1 MKTYNIR
8 EIGQIFDV
16 PSSTLRYYEELGI
29 LPEVKR
35 DEHKQRVYTDEHI
48 DRLQAITCFKRTGL
62 PMSKIHDF
70 FEYAENL
77 RDNIDKVVDMMENHE
92 KYIVDQMEKMQQD
105 LDHIRQKVRFYNG
118 IKKPLKKMNLGP
130 VLMIF
135 SDRSGCDRLCP

>member
-92 KYIVDQMEKMQQD
+92 KNIVDQMEKMQQD

-118 IKKPLKKMNLGP
+118 IKKAIEKDEPWP
-130 VLMIF
+130 CF
-135 SDRSGCDRLCP
+135 DDFQ

>member
-105 LDHIRQKVRFYNG
+105 QDHIRQKVRFYNG
-118 IKKPLKKMNLGP
+118 IKKAIEKDEPWP
-130 VLMIF
+130 CF
-135 SDRSGCDRLCP
+135 DDFQ

>member
-105 LDHIRQKVRFYNG
+105 LDHIRQKVRLYNG
-118 IKKPLKKMNLGP
+118 IKKAIEKDEPWP
-130 VLMIF
+130 CF
-135 SDRSGCDRLCP
+135 DDFQ

>member
-16 PSSTLRYYEELGI
+16 PSSMLRYYEELGI

-118 IKKPLKKMNLGP
+118 IKKAIEKDEPWP
-130 VLMIF
+130 CF
-135 SDRSGCDRLCP
+135 DDFQ

>member
-118 IKKPLKKMNLGP
+118 IKKAIEKDEHWPC
-130 VLMIF
+130 F
-135 SDRSGCDRLCP
+135 DDFQ

>member
-62 PMSKIHDF
+62 PMSRIHDF

-118 IKKPLKKMNLGP
+118 IKKAIEKDEPWP
-130 VLMIF
+130 CF
-135 SDRSGCDRLCP
+135 DDFQ

>member
-118 IKKPLKKMNLGP
+118 IKRAIEKDEPWP
-130 VLMIF
+130 CF
-135 SDRSGCDRLCP
+135 DDFQ

>member
-16 PSSTLRYYEELGI
+16 PSFTLRYYEELGI

-118 IKKPLKKMNLGP
+118 IKKAIEKDEPWP
-130 VLMIF
+130 CF
-135 SDRSGCDRLCP
+135 DDFQ

>member
-118 IKKPLKKMNLGP
+118 IKKAIEKDEPWP
-130 VLMIF
+130 CF
-135 SDRSGCDRLCP
+135 DDFQRSFRL

>member
-77 RDNIDKVVDMMENHE
+77 RDNIDKVVDMMEDHE

-118 IKKPLKKMNLGP
+118 IKKAIERDEPWP
-130 VLMIF
+130 RF
-135 SDRSGCDRLCP
+135 DDFQ

>member
-29 LPEVKR
+29 LQEVKR

-48 DRLQAITCFKRTGL
+48 DRLQAITCIKRTGL

-118 IKKPLKKMNLGP
+118 IKKAIEKDEPWP
-130 VLMIF
+130 CF
-135 SDRSGCDRLCP
+135 DDFQ

>member
-118 IKKPLKKMNLGP
+118 IKNAIEKDEPWP
-130 VLMIF
+130 CF
-135 SDRSGCDRLCP
+135 DDFQ

>member
-1 MKTYNIR
+1 MKTYNIW

-118 IKKPLKKMNLGP
+118 IKKAIEKDEPWP
-130 VLMIF
+130 CF
-135 SDRSGCDRLCP
+135 DDFQ

>member
-77 RDNIDKVVDMMENHE
+77 RDNIDTVVDMMENHE

-118 IKKPLKKMNLGP
+118 IKKAIEKDEPWP
-130 VLMIF
+130 CF
-135 SDRSGCDRLCP
+135 DDFQ

>member
-92 KYIVDQMEKMQQD
+92 KYIVDQMEKMQQE

-118 IKKPLKKMNLGP
+118 IKKAIEKDEPWP
-130 VLMIF
+130 CF
-135 SDRSGCDRLCP
+135 DDFQ

>member
-77 RDNIDKVVDMMENHE
+77 RDNIDKVVDIMENHE

-118 IKKPLKKMNLGP
+118 IKKAIEKDEPWP
-130 VLMIF
+130 CF
-135 SDRSGCDRLCP
+135 DDFQ

>member
-118 IKKPLKKMNLGP
+118 IKKAIEIQWLNIPAYSL
-130 VLMIF
+130 
-135 SDRSGCDRLCP
+135 

>member
-48 DRLQAITCFKRTGL
+48 DRLRAITCFKRTGL

-118 IKKPLKKMNLGP
+118 IKK
-130 VLMIF
+130 
-135 SDRSGCDRLCP
+135 SH

>member
-118 IKKPLKKMNLGP
+118 IKKAIEKDEPWPCFND
-130 VLMIF
+130 F
-135 SDRSGCDRLCP
+135 Q

>member
-77 RDNIDKVVDMMENHE
+77 RDNIDKVVDMMEDHE

-118 IKKPLKKMNLGP
+118 IKKAIEKDEPWP
-130 VLMIF
+130 HF
-135 SDRSGCDRLCP
+135 DDFQ

>member
-1 MKTYNIR
+1 MKSYNIR

-118 IKKPLKKMNLGP
+118 IKKAIEKDEPWP
-130 VLMIF
+130 CF
-135 SDRSGCDRLCP
+135 DDFQ

>member
-77 RDNIDKVVDMMENHE
+77 RDNIDKVVDMMEDHE

-105 LDHIRQKVRFYNG
+105 LDHIRHKVRFYNG
-118 IKKPLKKMNLGP
+118 IKKAIEKDEPWP
-130 VLMIF
+130 CF
-135 SDRSGCDRLCP
+135 DDFQ

>member
-29 LPEVKR
+29 LQEVKR

-105 LDHIRQKVRFYNG
+105 LDHIRQKVRFCNG
-118 IKKPLKKMNLGP
+118 IKKAIEKDEPWP
-130 VLMIF
+130 CF
-135 SDRSGCDRLCP
+135 DDFQ

>member
-118 IKKPLKKMNLGP
+118 IKKAIEKDEPWP
-130 VLMIF
+130 CF
-135 SDRSGCDRLCP
+135 DYFQ

>member
-35 DEHKQRVYTDEHI
+35 DEHKQRGYTDEHI

-118 IKKPLKKMNLGP
+118 IKKAIEKDEPWP
-130 VLMIF
+130 CF
-135 SDRSGCDRLCP
+135 DDFQ

>member
-8 EIGQIFDV
+8 EIGLIFDV

-118 IKKPLKKMNLGP
+118 IKKAIEKDEPWP
-130 VLMIF
+130 CF
-135 SDRSGCDRLCP
+135 DDFQ